1 MCIVHITR
9 AHFAAGVVAGTHG
22 GKKACSSLE
31 GQLTGLLHTCHR
43 LCLMGCQAWLRP
55 HLPLLWDTLFAA
67 FEAFC
72 QACHHLCTA
81 SCIISAQEEQQQQQQ
96 QQQTPLKERKPSSD
110 HQQTVSD
117 RIALFNALAK
127 TGKAQDSVQQLHT
140 AKGIADVNEVCDKG
154 GSGMS
159 GSCTLLTLLTK
170 CTHMEGLLARLVPA
184 FLAVLSFEGPQQ
196 VSTGQPLMIL
206 A

>member
-1 MCIVHITR
+1 MFT
-9 AHFAAGVVAGTHG
+9 GTHG

-72 QACHHLCTA
+72 QACHHLCAAGCKT
-81 SCIISAQEEQQQQQQ
+81 SAQEEHQQQQQQ
-96 QQQTPLKERKPSSD
+96 QQSPSEESKLSSD
-110 HQQTVSD
+110 HQQTVAD
-117 RIALFNALAK
+117 RIALFNTLAK
-127 TGKAQDSVQQLHT
+127 TGKLKDSAQLLHS
-140 AKGIADVNEVCDKG
+140 AKGIADESEVSDKDG
-154 GSGMS
+154 KGMS
-159 GSCTLLTLLTK
+159 GSCVLLMLLDKFTQ
-170 CTHMEGLLARLVPA
+170 MEGLLARLVPA

-196 VSTGQPLMIL
+196 VSTGQAVVIL

>member
-1 MCIVHITR
+1 
-9 AHFAAGVVAGTHG
+9 
-22 GKKACSSLE
+22 
-31 GQLTGLLHTCHR
+31 
-43 LCLMGCQAWLRP
+43 MGCQAWLRP

-81 SCIISAQEEQQQQQQ
+81 ACITSAQEEQHQQQQQQ
-96 QQQTPLKERKPSSD
+96 QQQQPPPQERKLSSD

-127 TGKAQDSVQQLHT
+127 TGKAQDSAQQLPT
-140 AKGIADVNEVCDKG
+140 TKGSANENAVCDKG
-154 GSGMS
+154 VKGMS
-159 GSCTLLTLLTK
+159 GSCTLLMLLGK
-170 CTHMEGLLARLVPA
+170 CMQMEGLLARLVPA

-196 VSTGQPLMIL
+196 VSTGQ
-206 A
+206 AWSH

>member
-1 MCIVHITR
+1 
-9 AHFAAGVVAGTHG
+9 VVAGTHG

-72 QACHHLCTA
+72 QACQHLCTA
-81 SCIISAQEEQQQQQQ
+81 SCVTSAQEEHQQQQRQP
-96 QQQTPLKERKPSSD
+96 PLKECKPSSD

-127 TGKAQDSVQQLHT
+127 TGKPQDSTQQLHT
-140 AKGIADVNEVCDKG
+140 AKGSADENEVADKG
-154 GSGMS
+154 GKGMS
-159 GSCTLLTLLTK
+159 GSCTLLMLLSK
-170 CTHMEGLLARLVPA
+170 CMQMEGLLARLVPA

-196 VSTGQPLMIL
+196 VST
-206 A
+206 

>member
-1 MCIVHITR
+1 MI
-9 AHFAAGVVAGTHG
+9 VAGTHG
-22 GKKACSSLE
+22 GKKTRSTLE

-67 FEAFC
+67 FQAFC

-81 SCIISAQEEQQQQQQ
+81 SCITSGQEEQQQQQ
-96 QQQTPLKERKPSSD
+96 QQQTPLKERKPTSD

-127 TGKAQDSVQQLHT
+127 TGKAQDSAQQLHT
-140 AKGIADVNEVCDKG
+140 AKGSANENEVSDMG
-154 GSGMS
+154 GKAMS
-159 GSCTLLTLLTK
+159 GSCTLLMLLSK
-170 CTHMEGLLARLVPA
+170 CTQMEGLLARLVPA

-196 VSTGQPLMIL
+196 VSTGQALMIL